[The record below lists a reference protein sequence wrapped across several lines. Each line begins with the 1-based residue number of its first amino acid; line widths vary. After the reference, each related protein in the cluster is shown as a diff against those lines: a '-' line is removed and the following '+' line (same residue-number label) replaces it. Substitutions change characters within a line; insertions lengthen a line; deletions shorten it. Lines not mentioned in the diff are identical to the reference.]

1 MEGEA
6 TKKGPEAYTTPI
18 LKKCDERWI
27 LWTPSP
33 QPQIRSLDEKENDA
47 ASEASST
54 TSRVWDNDW
63 CSAQKI
69 DDHVSLEENQQSKK
83 QKIKRYEETA
93 YYDLEEDDDPLML
106 HMQRAPQPKGFKIP
120 TWRNM
125 TDLKTLRNKSRTI
138 NQSWKYWKQTTR
150 CYVQV

>member
-1 MEGEA
+1 MEGESY
-6 TKKGPEAYTTPI
+6 KKRPGGLLNAHAQEVWWTLDPLNPI
-18 LKKCDERWI
+18 TSNPNKIPRRKRKWCSQWDVI
-27 LWTPSP
+27 P
-33 QPQIRSLDEKENDA
+33 Q
-47 ASEASST
+47 
-54 TSRVWDNDW
+54 VWDNDW

-125 TDLKTLRNKSRTI
+125 TDLKTLRNMSRTI